1 MPTIKTKIL
10 TDSEP
15 LDVLLSGAEKLYK
28 AVSVTMGPRGQ
39 NVIFKKYGKKTG
51 VTHDGVTVAKLV
63 EINDPAEALGAEL
76 LREAAMKLDAT
87 TGDGTT
93 TVVVLAYNIL
103 KEAAEHIKAGES
115 PMKLKLALE
124 ALQPEII
131 AQIDAHTDKD
141 VTLKKLIDVASV
153 SAGDKAIGKAVAE
166 VMFVAGKDTPIML
179 GFSDS
184 TETTTEVIKGF
195 KIDSGPASPYLM
207 EGVKLEIIGPKII
220 VVDAKLR
227 DKDDVLP
234 ILKLTA
240 PMPDLE
246 RRFLVVCSDIA
257 GDALQ
262 YMIANRLKGFA
273 DLAVA
278 RVPQHINSHAEYLA
292 DLAVATGAK
301 VLSRNGANKLSDP
314 LLEHLGSADR
324 VTVEP
329 RETVI
334 INGHPIPEDL
344 NIRIEQLKQFKKD
357 AKTKPERKFAEDR
370 LYTLEQK
377 VVGIFVGGQSE
388 TEAEERHYRYE
399 DAVGACRA
407 ALRGGVVPGGGTLL
421 YDIGIKLI
429 ASKETANNILGQSL
443 IQPLQKV
450 WSNAGVVSED
460 KIDVGQGIDVM
471 NPEDGIIDLVERGII
486 DPAES
491 EIECIKTAISIAGL
505 LMTSGA
511 LIVDELE
518 KEDISHET
526 SPEIS
531 VGSLPTA

>member
-421 YDIGIKLI
+421 NRL
-429 ASKETANNILGQSL
+429 ASDVILKDKAGEILGIAL
-443 IQPLQKV
+443 CAPLDKI
-450 WSNAGVVSED
+450 WSNAGVPLPD
-460 KIDVGQGIDVM
+460 KPIEVGFGIDVM
-471 NPEDGIIDLVERGII
+471 HPEDGIIDLVERGII